1 MNFSNYQN
9 LRDLFTV
16 IEAYYYNTANDTWKP
31 MGG

>member
-1 MNFSNYQN
+1 MNFLNQN
-9 LRDLFTV
+9 LRNLFTA